1 MSVDINQIS
10 KGIKVELD
18 GQPYEILTYQHVK
31 PGKGQAFARIKLKNL
46 KTGNVVEKTFKA
58 AEKLK
63 LADFEEKEMNY
74 LYNDGSSYY
83 FMDTKTYEQ
92 IGIPADILSEKAK
105 FLKENDKVMV
115 QFYKG
120 EPISIKLPKS
130 EIFKVVSTEPGFR
143 GDTVSNV
150 TKPAKIETGAII
162 QVPTFINPGDFIKVN
177 LETGEYLERVNVK

>member
-18 GQPYEILTYQHVK
+18 GQPDEILTYQHVK

-74 LYNDGSSYY
+74 LQLLFSTAKNIITIKPSMFLTLLTSQG
-83 FMDTKTYEQ
+83 
-92 IGIPADILSEKAK
+92 DIS
-105 FLKENDKVMV
+105 
-115 QFYKG
+115 
-120 EPISIKLPKS
+120 
-130 EIFKVVSTEPGFR
+130 
-143 GDTVSNV
+143 
-150 TKPAKIETGAII
+150 
-162 QVPTFINPGDFIKVN
+162 
-177 LETGEYLERVNVK
+177 